1 MSISAAV
8 LVKGTYLVVDLRYR
22 LAECAYGH
30 LLKVVFRVGDTFTEA
45 IRLGGMGGSYGRPLP
60 SPSPSAGGAG
70 TSPMSAASTCA
81 SCSARPV
88 PPVRGV
94 AAIVKYD
101 KKGKGLVS
109 GMRKGLFYYMAVVE
123 LYDVH

>member
-1 MSISAAV
+1 MSILAAV

-70 TSPMSAASTCA
+70 TSPMSAASTCS

-88 PPVRGV
+88 RQCG
-94 AAIVKYD
+94 
-101 KKGKGLVS
+101 G
-109 GMRKGLFYYMAVVE
+109 
-123 LYDVH
+123 